1 MVTDKNKQSTP
12 EQLNTF
18 LRGMD
23 TDTADAIIQ
32 DSQYRHSENMR
43 LVTDSS
49 SQTGKLSLI
58 QGIRNRSITLNV
70 VSSFTKTDGKYIPT
84 LQLRTF
90 LDILYQLLLLLETQV
105 Q

>member
-43 LVTDSS
+43 LVTESS
-49 SQTGKLSLI
+49 SQTGKLSVI
-58 QGIRNRSITLNV
+58 QGIRYRSITLHV
-70 VSSFTKTDGKYIPT
+70 VWSLTHTDGHPVPT
-84 LQLRTF
+84 
-90 LDILYQLLLLLETQV
+90 
-105 Q
+105 